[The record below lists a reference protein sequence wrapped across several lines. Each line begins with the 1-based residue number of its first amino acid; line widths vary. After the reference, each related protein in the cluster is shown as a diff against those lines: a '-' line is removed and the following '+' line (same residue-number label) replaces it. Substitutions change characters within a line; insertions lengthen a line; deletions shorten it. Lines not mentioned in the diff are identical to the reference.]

1 MSEAFTTSTA
11 RNIFYGGTLF
21 FLLVFL
27 ALTYQTEQSIPSR
40 DKREMLSDPRVA
52 AGKKIWET
60 HNCIGCHTLLGEG
73 AYFAPELGNVVKR
86 LGSEEAVKAFIQ
98 SRPVE
103 RHPGAAQHAAVQFHG
118 RATRRDRRV
127 PELRVA
133 NQHRQVAAQHS
144 GLIRTDQEITMQYKS
159 QAVAKPY
166 FIAAIALFVAQI
178 LFGLIMGLQY
188 VMGDFLFP
196 EIPFNVARM
205 VHTNALIVWLLMGF
219 MGAAYYLIPEEAET
233 ELFSPKLAIA
243 LFWIFLVAAGLT
255 VVGYLTVPYATLAKM
270 TGNDLLPTMGREF
283 LEQPLITKVGIV
295 VVALAF
301 LFNITMTVLKG
312 RKTSIATVLL
322 IGLWGLAIMFLFSF
336 VNPDNIVR
344 DKFYWWW
351 VVHLWVEGVWELI
364 LGAILAFVL
373 IKVTGVDR
381 EIIEKWLYV
390 IVTLTLISGIL
401 GTGHHYYWIGT
412 PEYWQLI
419 GSIFSAL
426 EPIPFFGMTLFAF
439 NMVNRRRREHPNKA
453 ATLWALGT
461 GVMAFLGAGVWGF
474 LHTLSPVN
482 YYTHGTQITAAH
494 GHMAFYG
501 AYVMAVLTI
510 ISYAMPIM
518 RGRAANS
525 NKAQVVEMWA
535 FWLMTVSIVFITLF
549 LTAAGILQVWL
560 QRVSDSP
567 LPFMVAQDQI
577 SLFYWMREWSGVV
590 FLIGLCIYIWSF
602 FIPGEEKAK
611 A

>member
-1 MSEAFTTSTA
+1 
-11 RNIFYGGTLF
+11 
-21 FLLVFL
+21 
-27 ALTYQTEQSIPSR
+27 
-40 DKREMLSDPRVA
+40 
-52 AGKKIWET
+52 
-60 HNCIGCHTLLGEG
+60 
-73 AYFAPELGNVVKR
+73 
-86 LGSEEAVKAFIQ
+86 
-98 SRPVE
+98 
-103 RHPGAAQHAAVQFHG
+103 
-118 RATRRDRRV
+118 
-127 PELRVA
+127 
-133 NQHRQVAAQHS
+133 
-144 GLIRTDQEITMQYKS
+144 MQYKS
-159 QAVAKPY
+159 QAVAMPY

-196 EIPFNVARM
+196 TIPFNVARM

-255 VVGYLTVPYATLAKM
+255 VVGYLMVPYATLAKM

-283 LEQPLITKVGIV
+283 LEQPLITKLGIV

-301 LFNITMTVLKG
+301 LFNISMTVLKG

-322 IGLWGLAIMFLFSF
+322 IGLWGLAIFFLFSF
-336 VNPDNIVR
+336 YNPHNVVR

-381 EIIEKWLYV
+381 EVIEKWLYV

-412 PEYWQLI
+412 PESWQLI

-510 ISYAMPIM
+510 ISYAMPII

-535 FWLMTVSIVFITLF
+535 FWLMTISITFITLF
-549 LTAAGILQVWL
+549 LTGAGILQVWL

-567 LPFMVAQDQI
+567 MPFMVAQDQI
-577 SLFYWMREWSGVV
+577 ALFYWMREWAGVF
-590 FLIGLCIYIWSF
+590 FLIGLITYIWSF

>member
-1 MSEAFTTSTA
+1 
-11 RNIFYGGTLF
+11 
-21 FLLVFL
+21 
-27 ALTYQTEQSIPSR
+27 
-40 DKREMLSDPRVA
+40 
-52 AGKKIWET
+52 
-60 HNCIGCHTLLGEG
+60 
-73 AYFAPELGNVVKR
+73 
-86 LGSEEAVKAFIQ
+86 
-98 SRPVE
+98 
-103 RHPGAAQHAAVQFHG
+103 
-118 RATRRDRRV
+118 
-127 PELRVA
+127 
-133 NQHRQVAAQHS
+133 
-144 GLIRTDQEITMQYKS
+144 MQYKS

-188 VMGDFLFP
+188 VIGDFLFP
-196 EIPFNVARM
+196 HIPFNVARM

-219 MGAAYYLIPEEAET
+219 MGAAYYLVPEEAET
-233 ELFSPKLAIA
+233 ELYSPKLAIA
-243 LFWIFLVAAGLT
+243 MFWIFLVAAGLT
-255 VVGYLTVPYATLAKM
+255 VLGYLTVPYARLAAM

-283 LEQPLITKVGIV
+283 LEQPTITKLGIV

-301 LFNITMTVLKG
+301 LFNLTMTVLKG
-312 RKTSIATVLL
+312 RKTAINTVLL
-322 IGLWGLAIMFLFSF
+322 IGLWGLAVQFLFSF
-336 VNPDNIVR
+336 VNPNNVVR

-364 LGAILAFVL
+364 LGSMLAFVL
-373 IKVTGVDR
+373 IKITGVDR
-381 EIIEKWLYV
+381 EVIEKWLYV
-390 IVTLTLISGIL
+390 IITLTLITGIV

-426 EPIPFFGMTLFAF
+426 EPIPFFAMTLFAF

-501 AYVMAVLTI
+501 AYVMVNLTL
-510 ISYAMPIM
+510 ISYAMPLL

-525 NKAQVVEMWA
+525 NKSQVVEMWS

-560 QRVSDSP
+560 QRVSDNP
-567 LPFMVAQDQI
+567 LPFMAAQEQV
-577 SLFYWMREWSGVV
+577 SLFYWMREWAGVI
-590 FLIGLCIYIWSF
+590 FLIGLVVYIWSF
-602 FIPGEEKAK
+602 FIPGEEKA
-611 A
+611 AA